1 MASFVDRVPQRAL
14 MGQHFKASLEAEAP
28 CRFYIHGIEQSGRWS
43 LASQFFHEN
52 VEDFKRNYVEVLARQ
67 ADGLPVPVGD
77 MLAQALIGLGAQ
89 ERELPTSDHARAHE
103 LQRRSVAQTYLMV
116 IRDVVSAE
124 QVRLLV
130 PTSPGVTV
138 VVTARANLWDLQ
150 ATYDFRPV
158 PLDELPP
165 DAALQLMAERLGE
178 AVTTVEPDILQK
190 LVALCEGHPLV
201 IRRLAARLSAHPD
214 LAQRIVGD
222 AENSSVG
229 VLELDESKWLADHV
243 YDALDDELRRAY
255 RLLVLIPGPDFGAGA
270 AAVVLDADE
279 RLAAKLIDKLVDGNM
294 LRTAGSGRYA
304 YFRLLRSDA
313 ASRIEDRDDRAAVVT
328 RVTEWYLSEL
338 DPRDGA
344 LANRW
349 RVGATSESVPVSVDR
364 GEALAWFRAEQASV
378 LACVASAADNGQHE
392 VAVRLC
398 LGLYKYAHHQ
408 GRLDLWLDCLQAG
421 LRSAEL
427 TGNTAAIMQ
436 LESHRGAAHLAKEEF
451 EAARASF
458 LQSLK
463 CAREIGHAMG
473 EQSALEWL
481 GKVAT
486 AEAKVAMAE
495 ENFEVAT
502 TKIDEAFRY
511 YDDSEKVVQLAGEM
525 MPADQPP
532 RMIALLGLQ
541 RARTAA
547 IVPDHVASARWAGGA
562 LSFFDLSTEVENR
575 AKCLMVLGA
584 ATSNLPAGDD
594 PVECFE
600 KAAGLFA
607 EDGLRRGEAE
617 ARFHL
622 GLGLSGRGQAD
633 DALVAYQRAHELYTE
648 LGAAEADEVLRA
660 IESLGL

>member
-1 MASFVDRVPQRAL
+1 MVRHL
-14 MGQHFKASLEAEAP
+14 KASLETQAP

-52 VEDFKRNYVEVLARQ
+52 VEDFKRNYVEVVARQ
-67 ADGLPVPVGD
+67 ADGLPVAVGD
-77 MLAQALIGLGAQ
+77 LLAQALIGLGAQ
-89 ERELPTSDHARAHE
+89 ESELPASDHARAHE

-116 IRDVVSAE
+116 IRDVMSAE
-124 QVRLLV
+124 QVRLLI
-130 PTSPGVTV
+130 PASPGVTV
-138 VVTARANLWDLQ
+138 VVTSRSNLWELQ
-150 ATYDFRPV
+150 AAYDFRAV
-158 PLDELPP
+158 ALDELPP
-165 DAALQLMAERLGE
+165 DAAWQLMVERLGD
-178 AVTTVEPDILQK
+178 AATTVESDVLQK
-190 LVALCEGHPLV
+190 LVALCEGHPLL
-201 IRRLAARLSAHPD
+201 IRRLAARVGSRPD
-214 LAQRIVGD
+214 LAQRIIGD
-222 AENSSVG
+222 AENSGGG
-229 VLELDESKWLADHV
+229 VLEQSEAKWLADQV
-243 YDALDDELRRAY
+243 YAALDDELRRAY
-255 RLLVLIPGPDFGAGA
+255 RLLVLIPGPDFGARA
-270 AAVVLDADE
+270 AAAALDVEAQV
-279 RLAAKLIDKLVDGNM
+279 AAGLIDKLVDGNM
-294 LRTAGSGRYA
+294 LRLASPGRYA
-304 YFRLLRSDA
+304 YFRLLRPDA
-313 ASRIEDRDDRAAVVT
+313 VSRIEDRDGRAAVVA
-328 RVTEWYLSEL
+328 RVTDWYLSEL

-349 RVGATSESVPVSVDR
+349 RVGALSESALVSVDR
-364 GEALAWFRAEQASV
+364 GEALVWFRAEQASV
-378 LACVASAADNGQHE
+378 LACVAAAAGNGQHE

-427 TGNTAAIMQ
+427 TDNTAAITQ
-436 LESHRGAAHLAKEEF
+436 LASHRGSAHLAKEEF

-486 AEAKVAMAE
+486 AEAKLAMAE
-495 ENFEVAT
+495 ENSEAAAA
-502 TKIDEAFRY
+502 KIDEAFRY
-511 YDDSEKVVQLAGEM
+511 YDDSEKVVQFAGET

-547 IVPDHVASARWAGGA
+547 IVPDPEASARWAGGA
-562 LSFFDLSTEVENR
+562 LSFFDGSTEVENR
-575 AKCLMVLGA
+575 AKCLMVLGFA
-584 ATSNLPAGDD
+584 AKSLSVGED

-600 KAAGLFA
+600 KAAELFA
-607 EDGLRRGEAE
+607 EDGLRRGEAD
-617 ARFHL
+617 ARF
-622 GLGLSGRGQAD
+622 GLGIALAGRGRAD
-633 DALVAYQRAHELYTE
+633 EALVAYRRAHELYTE